1 MVLLR
6 KDIGIMTAEEM
17 ITQINI
23 ETNEIL
29 DDVKE
34 YIPYINAAIDVLAM
48 MLVPVKDVEVLK
60 QIDINNNDSVPSD
73 FQSFIPSSGYPVEIA
88 DGVFCTY
95 DGEPVKSVYY
105 ATRKPHIND
114 LSNAIPFSEYYIF
127 PLIQIISY
135 LVKKKSLMIDFANAD
150 NAFVQQLQGIIQNA
164 RAR

>member
-1 MVLLR
+1 
-6 KDIGIMTAEEM
+6 
-17 ITQINI
+17 
-23 ETNEIL
+23 
-29 DDVKE
+29 
-34 YIPYINAAIDVLAM
+34 M
-48 MLVPVKDVEVLK
+48 MLVPVKDIEVLK

-73 FQSFIPSSGYPVEIA
+73 FQSFIPSSGYPIEIA